1 MRFVCFGHGCDF
13 VEDYD
18 KKSCVMSKISMMN
31 EYYPVNKT
39 YVFKRDGGRAKNRF
53 SPVSMFF
60 REEDWTQEEMFDVLK
75 EIGETSIR
83 HYLF

>member
-53 SPVSMFF
+53 SPASMFF
-60 REEDWTQEEMFDVLK
+60 REEDWTQEDMFDVLK

-83 HYLF
+83 